1 MLMPIYFLI
10 SLKDPRTYFKDI
22 RCLNEEIVENQEQNK
37 ISA

>member
-10 SLKDPRTYFKDI
+10 SLKGPCAYFKDI
-22 RCLNEEIVENQEQNK
+22 RCLNEEIVGNQEQNK